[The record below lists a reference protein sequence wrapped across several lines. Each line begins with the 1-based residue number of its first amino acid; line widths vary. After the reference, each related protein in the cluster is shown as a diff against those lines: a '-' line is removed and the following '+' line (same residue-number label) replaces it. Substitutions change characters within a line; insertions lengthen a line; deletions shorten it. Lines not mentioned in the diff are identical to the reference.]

1 MSSTPTRIAQVVPN
15 LATFSVDD
23 GFSYAVPEG
32 LTVQIGSLVRV
43 PLGSRRVRGYV
54 VSLREGDAGELK
66 PVVSVSGDSPVFDED
81 LLQLL
86 RWAALHYVAPL
97 PVLLGRAAPPNLPR
111 GTAAPVAGSV
121 PQIVSP
127 FPKLSHEAAAGRHL
141 RPTYLVRGGGH
152 GTLIAGL
159 AAEVLAAGRNVA
171 VVAPT
176 VHEASGLEDTLA
188 ESFGARCTVVS
199 SALSAKEATARWVQ
213 ANGGGGVIV
222 VGTPE
227 IALWPLGRPSLWVA
241 VEEGRRAMKAKQT
254 PTLQVREVL
263 RRRALL
269 ERTSLA
275 LLGSVPTLDA
285 LMRGADVDE
294 PAGRVWPLVELID
307 RRDDPPGTG
316 GIGEQVIRAIRGVV
330 RRNGRVFVFVTRR
343 GYAPAFRCVRCREVR
358 RCIACG
364 AGPDRRD
371 ICRRCGSTLGPCA
384 QCDGRRF
391 EPLGIGLGRALD
403 DLRRYL
409 GEDRVGEIDSDRQVV
424 VGSERDLPY
433 VSETALSV
441 AVDADSLLLAPHYR
455 AEEDAVRILARVVL
469 TVARGRGRRAI
480 IQTSQPTHRA
490 LATLRGGHPLDY
502 LRSLAA
508 ERERDGL
515 PPSTELLAIEVSGDA
530 TAAAVDIES
539 LATGQVQVHGP
550 DEGGGR
556 TRWFLQG
563 DSLQQSRVLLRP
575 MVQRWRDG
583 GSTVRIDADPIDL

>member
-1 MSSTPTRIAQVVPN
+1 M
-15 LATFSVDD
+15 
-23 GFSYAVPEG
+23 
-32 LTVQIGSLVRV
+32 
-43 PLGSRRVRGYV
+43 
-54 VSLREGDAGELK
+54 
-66 PVVSVSGDSPVFDED
+66 
-81 LLQLL
+81 
-86 RWAALHYVAPL
+86 
-97 PVLLGRAAPPNLPR
+97 
-111 GTAAPVAGSV
+111 
-121 PQIVSP
+121 
-127 FPKLSHEAAAGRHL
+127 
-141 RPTYLVRGGGH
+141 
-152 GTLIAGL
+152 
-159 AAEVLAAGRNVA
+159 
-171 VVAPT
+171 
-176 VHEASGLEDTLA
+176 
-188 ESFGARCTVVS
+188 
-199 SALSAKEATARWVQ
+199 
-213 ANGGGGVIV
+213 
-222 VGTPE
+222 
-227 IALWPLGRPSLWVA
+227 
-241 VEEGRRAMKAKQT
+241 
-254 PTLQVREVL
+254 
-263 RRRALL
+263 
-269 ERTSLA
+269 
-275 LLGSVPTLDA
+275 
-285 LMRGADVDE
+285 
-294 PAGRVWPLVELID
+294 WPLVELID